1 MEFLVI
7 TGPANMANIAKMA
20 IMAAMECLFPA
31 INMADIGVYAELS
44 KNVDQ

>member
-1 MEFLVI
+1 MCKAI
-7 TGPANMANIAKMA
+7 IADIDKMA
-20 IMAAMECLFPA
+20 IMSTMACLFLA